1 MKKKVFTSL
10 GLMTGTSIDGVDL
23 SIIKSDGINEFEP
36 ILDDY
41 FEFDKKIQ
49 KKIEK
54 LREELSTLDDLE
66 RKKKDLDELE
76 REFTL
81 FIGEIVSKF
90 TNKTDQEIDLI
101 GFHGQ
106 TIFHDSKKKTSIQL
120 GNGKLLSSLTK
131 KIVINNFRKKD
142 LLNGGEGAPLTPIY
156 HKVVSNNIYKNY
168 SLEYPINIINIGG
181 ITNITKILNDDQNT
195 EKNIFA
201 FDIGPGN
208 CLIDGWIKKNS
219 QKKFDHNGEVAKSGK
234 IDELILNQAIDNF
247 GEGSFDKSL
256 DIKNFDFSFVKG
268 LSVEDGC
275 ATITKFTAYLIAEG
289 INFINRLDNKSSR
302 YNLISGGGRKN
313 DYLINCIKEN
323 LSKELILEKIDNYGF
338 DGDYI
343 ESQAFA
349 YLAIRSYLNLPIS
362 FPNTTKCKKPTLG
375 GEVNKNF

>member
-66 RKKKDLDELE
+66 RKKKDFDELE

-131 KIVINNFRKKD
+131 KIVINNFRKK
-142 LLNGGEGAPLTPIY
+142 
-156 HKVVSNNIYKNY
+156 
-168 SLEYPINIINIGG
+168 
-181 ITNITKILNDDQNT
+181 
-195 EKNIFA
+195 
-201 FDIGPGN
+201 
-208 CLIDGWIKKNS
+208 
-219 QKKFDHNGEVAKSGK
+219 
-234 IDELILNQAIDNF
+234 
-247 GEGSFDKSL
+247 
-256 DIKNFDFSFVKG
+256 
-268 LSVEDGC
+268 
-275 ATITKFTAYLIAEG
+275 
-289 INFINRLDNKSSR
+289 
-302 YNLISGGGRKN
+302 
-313 DYLINCIKEN
+313 
-323 LSKELILEKIDNYGF
+323 
-338 DGDYI
+338 
-343 ESQAFA
+343 
-349 YLAIRSYLNLPIS
+349 
-362 FPNTTKCKKPTLG
+362 
-375 GEVNKNF
+375 